1 MDLDATVDE
10 ILEIDAERRRL
21 TGQTEALKAEQ
32 NTASKQI
39 PQLKK
44 EGGDVAGLMARMKE
58 LSAKIKEEDAALSA
72 LEEKQKDLRSACPT
86 CLIRIWKAAARRTT
100 SPSVYSVNSRNSV
113 SR

>member
-1 MDLDATVDE
+1 MLDIKLIRSDPQQVKDAIRKREMDLDATVDE

-58 LSAKIKEEDAALSA
+58 LLS
-72 LEEKQKDLRSACPT
+72 
-86 CLIRIWKAAARRTT
+86 LIHI
-100 SPSVYSVNSRNSV
+100 
-113 SR
+113 